1 MKRRYIFHPILQA
14 LSLLCSQS
22 VNANQCASHI
32 VITELEALMECAD
45 EPEDSDIVAN
55 VVWKIANG
63 GELENTTD
71 IIEMLSCNCNS
82 YMYLHI

>member
-1 MKRRYIFHPILQA
+1 
-14 LSLLCSQS
+14 
-22 VNANQCASHI
+22 
-32 VITELEALMECAD
+32 MECAD